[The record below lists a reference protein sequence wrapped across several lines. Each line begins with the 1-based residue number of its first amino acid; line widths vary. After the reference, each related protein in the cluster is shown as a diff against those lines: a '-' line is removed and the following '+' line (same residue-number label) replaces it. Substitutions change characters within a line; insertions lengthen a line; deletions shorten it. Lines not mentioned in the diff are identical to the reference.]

1 MCGLSIIMVPI
12 WHCKKEIRTLPCP
25 SLNFST
31 LCSTLN
37 VDINLKTQQS
47 DGSSLT
53 EKTVKPGGKAAREEQ
68 DPSGPGWETG
78 LLRDH

>member
-1 MCGLSIIMVPI
+1 MVLI
-12 WHCKKEIRTLPCP
+12 WHCKKKKYEPCP

-37 VDINLKTQQS
+37 VDINLKIQQF
-47 DGSSLT
+47 DESSLT

-68 DPSGPGWETG
+68 DPSRPGWEVG
-78 LLRDH
+78 LLREH